1 MATDQLSESKTP
13 DKRDDLLL
21 ETRGLVKR
29 FGGVAAIDELDLQ
42 VRNGEILGLIGP
54 NGSGKT
60 TFFNVVTGFLKANGG
75 DVLFRGEHIT
85 NFSPHR
91 IAKRGIIRTF
101 QLNLLLRSLT
111 VLENVRFAYHLQRR
125 GTVFGAFFHTSVVRR
140 EERDITAQAEQV
152 LEATGMSDRRDQLAG
167 QLSYGWQKTLT
178 LAIGIASKPD
188 LLLLDEPLTGISPSR
203 VEAIAGLV
211 TSLRER
217 GTTVCLIEHNVNL
230 LMNLCDRIVALNFG
244 QKMAD
249 GLPEQVTRDK
259 VVIESYL
266 GG

>member
-1 MATDQLSESKTP
+1 METD
-13 DKRDDLLL
+13 RLL
-21 ETRGLVKR
+21 ETQGLFKL
-29 FGGVAAIDELDLQ
+29 FGGVAAIDGLDFHIL
-42 VRNGEILGLIGP
+42 RGEILGIIGP

-60 TFFNVVTGFLKANGG
+60 TLFNVITGFLKASDG
-75 DVLFRGEHIT
+75 DVLFEGQRIT
-85 NFSPHR
+85 NLTPHR
-91 IAKRGIIRTF
+91 IAKRGLIRTF
-101 QLNLLLRSLT
+101 QLNLLFRSLS

-125 GTVFGAFFHTSVVRR
+125 NGVIAAFMNTPSVRR
-140 EERDITAQAEQV
+140 EERAITEMAEQV
-152 LEATGMSDRRDQLAG
+152 LEATGLADRRDQLAG

-178 LAIGIASKPD
+178 LAIGLASKPR

-211 TSLRER
+211 NAARES
-217 GTTVCLIEHNVNL
+217 GTTICLIEHNVGL

-249 GLPEQVTRDK
+249 GNPQDVTQDK
-259 VVIESYL
+259 IVIESYI